1 MCKQFRSSWA
11 NWQPL
16 DHQRRSNKDID
27 DGHGFGVTGKYCRTK
42 NVPIPSKLAKNLSQ
56 YLSCFS
62 IIIPLRSLAG
72 RLWSSELVKI
82 KHPLTQS
89 DLGHVTQ
96 LTLVLMYWPCRAC
109 QCARSSFI
117 NRNRQNTKLALVCF
131 GLNERTNDLVITNN
145 ASVHKP
151 DPVFTKI
158 FKFRIKIR
166 LKFQNN

>member
-1 MCKQFRSSWA
+1 MSSLSYRPIRSSAWYPRKGVTNTILLELLKNQKLRGELLSDFNNIIIFVRNNVHIFFIVNLSELFSICKQFRSSWA

-16 DHQRRSNKDID
+16 DHQKDHQRRSNKDID

-82 KHPLTQS
+82 KHPLT
-89 DLGHVTQ
+89 
-96 LTLVLMYWPCRAC
+96 
-109 QCARSSFI
+109 
-117 NRNRQNTKLALVCF
+117 
-131 GLNERTNDLVITNN
+131 
-145 ASVHKP
+145 
-151 DPVFTKI
+151 
-158 FKFRIKIR
+158 
-166 LKFQNN
+166 